1 MHADVRTGTAECD
14 QWTDRGA
21 RTSRLNKF
29 ALAGATVVTASALAV
44 APVTVT
50 PSVTAVPNPQVAS
63 EVDLSAFENPLTL
76 WVETISNTLITTG
89 GLGLDF
95 VEQVTALGD
104 TLGTPALQREFFT
117 SVFGTIADPVNLFRQ
132 TLSFPS
138 TYGSRILAALQS
150 SGGASNDA
158 FSKLPAVL
166 STSIG
171 HLLRGEFLLAFGEI
185 NMWFLTDGLSD
196 GRGALLDALRIPGD
210 FLESI
215 GLDPLARILG
225 TSWMDE
231 GTNGPGFGAGLL
243 SRGVIGNFGRALL
256 APAVTAIFQTMEIL
270 DSAREALFSG
280 DLVTLASEVINAPAK
295 ILNAFLNG
303 YVPAFKSDPDHPYN
317 VPGAP
322 GQSFP
327 GLLSPTGTFDFFFV
341 QIPQQIV
348 RALKMQ
354 KPAEDPAPAA
364 EAAARVALAEA
375 SASPADASVTD
386 GADLVPVDLVAATTG
401 SAPDGEAPAVTA
413 EGEGTGEEEAPE
425 EVPADAAPADEVPA
439 PEEEADLEEAPVAE
453 TEDTEA
459 TETEDDDDAAASSGG
474 DTGSSGGEGNRER
487 RNGGDRSDG

>member
-1 MHADVRTGTAECD
+1 MQADVRTGTAECD
-14 QWTDRGA
+14 HVTNRA
-21 RTSRLNKF
+21 AHMSRLNKF

-76 WVETISNTLITTG
+76 WVKTISNTLVTTG

-95 VEQVTALGD
+95 AEQVTALGD

-132 TLSFPS
+132 TLSFPA
-138 TYGSRILAALQS
+138 TYGSRIIAALQS
-150 SGGASNDA
+150 SGGASGDA

-166 STSIG
+166 SSSIG
-171 HLLRGEFLLAFGEI
+171 YLLRGEFLLAFGEI
-185 NMWFLTDGLSD
+185 NHWFLTDGLSD

-231 GTNGPGFGAGLL
+231 GTNGPGYGAGLL

-256 APAVTAIFQTMEIL
+256 APAVTAIFQTMELL
-270 DSAREALFSG
+270 DAARAALFSG
-280 DLVTLASEVINAPAK
+280 DLVTLASTVINAPAK
-295 ILNAFLNG
+295 IIDAFLNG
-303 YVPAFKSDPDHPYN
+303 YDPAFKDDPDHPYN

-341 QIPQQIV
+341 QIPAQIV
-348 RALKMQ
+348 RALNMQ
-354 KPAEDPAPAA
+354 KPAEDPDDAPAA
-364 EAAARVALAEA
+364 ARIALAEG

-401 SAPDGEAPAVTA
+401 PAPESDAPAVA
-413 EGEGTGEEEAPE
+413 DQGESTGEEALEA
-425 EVPADAAPADEVPA
+425 VPADEASET
-439 PEEEADLEEAPVAE
+439 EESADLEEAPVTE
-453 TEDTEA
+453 TETEA
-459 TETEDDDDAAASSGG
+459 TETEDEDETSASAGG
-474 DTGSSGGEGNRER
+474 DTGSSGGNGNRER
-487 RNGGDRSDG
+487 RNGGDRSGR